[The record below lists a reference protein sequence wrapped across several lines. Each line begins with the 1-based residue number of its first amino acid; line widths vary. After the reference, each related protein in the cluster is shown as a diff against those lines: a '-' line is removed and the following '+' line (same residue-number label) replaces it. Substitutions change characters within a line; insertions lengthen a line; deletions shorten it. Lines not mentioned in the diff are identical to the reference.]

1 MKDDEL
7 QSVNAIKSAMLAD
20 FTDWDGIAESIQVQS
35 WKDNKRS
42 NSYFFKF
49 QEIMDVNFKLD
60 ELKILIDVKLNLMG
74 EIGLQKA
81 LFMKKSKNIIQYGNV
96 IMNMMGK
103 LKNLNLKS
111 ILHVT
116 K

>member
-1 MKDDEL
+1 
-7 QSVNAIKSAMLAD
+7 
-20 FTDWDGIAESIQVQS
+20 
-35 WKDNKRS
+35 
-42 NSYFFKF
+42 
-49 QEIMDVNFKLD
+49 
-60 ELKILIDVKLNLMG
+60 MG